1 MMKISFRKKPAL
13 PIAALL
19 ASATVGGMLAY
30 GSITSSA
37 HAESQT
43 ASVPTIEVDVA
54 PARATQIREY
64 QAYSGK
70 FEAVDAVE
78 IRPLVSGSITQVHF
92 KDGAIVR
99 KGEPLFTIDPRL
111 YQAAV
116 HEAEGEVDSAQ
127 AHYLFAQTDA
137 QRATKLLQQNAIS
150 QRDVDAARRIER
162 AAAADL
168 RSAKAKLETA
178 QVNLDYCH
186 IVSPVDGRVSRAELT
201 VGNVV
206 TAGSSA
212 PVLTR
217 VVSVTP
223 IYAAFEV
230 DEQSYLKYLAEHQDR
245 NIPVD
250 LGLADENG
258 FSRHGAIDS
267 IDNRLNGNSGTI
279 RVRARFE
286 NPNGTMVPG
295 MFARVKVNGGNPRKA
310 MMVTDEAVATDQD
323 RKYVLVVDDQQHV
336 VYKQVQIGPLYNG
349 LRIIE
354 SGISAGDRVI
364 VNGMQRVRPDQLVTA
379 RTVAM
384 DPAQVPLSTNR

>member
-1 MMKISFRKKPAL
+1 
-13 PIAALL
+13 
-19 ASATVGGMLAY
+19 
-30 GSITSSA
+30 
-37 HAESQT
+37 
-43 ASVPTIEVDVA
+43 
-54 PARATQIREY
+54 
-64 QAYSGK
+64 
-70 FEAVDAVE
+70 
-78 IRPLVSGSITQVHF
+78 
-92 KDGAIVR
+92 
-99 KGEPLFTIDPRL
+99 
-111 YQAAV
+111 
-116 HEAEGEVDSAQ
+116 
-127 AHYLFAQTDA
+127 LFAQTDA

>member
-1 MMKISFRKKPAL
+1 MMKIPFRKKPAL
-13 PIAALL
+13 SIAALL

-30 GSITSSA
+30 GSIASSA

-43 ASVPTIEVDVA
+43 ASAPTIEVDVA
-54 PARATQIREY
+54 PARLTQIREY
-64 QAYSGK
+64 QTYSGK

-92 KDGAIVR
+92 KDGATVR

-127 AHYLFAQTDA
+127 AHHLFAQTDA

-162 AAAADL
+162 AAAAEL

-230 DEQSYLKYLAEHQDR
+230 DEQSYLKYLSDHQDR

-250 LGLADENG
+250 LGLADETG
-258 FSRHGAIDS
+258 FSRQGAIDS

-286 NPNGTMVPG
+286 NPNGAMVPG

-323 RKYVLVVDDQQHV
+323 RKYVLVVNDQQHV
-336 VYKQVQIGPLYNG
+336 VYKQVQTGPLYNG

-379 RTVAM
+379 RTVTM
-384 DPAQVPLSTNR
+384 DPAHVPLSAKR